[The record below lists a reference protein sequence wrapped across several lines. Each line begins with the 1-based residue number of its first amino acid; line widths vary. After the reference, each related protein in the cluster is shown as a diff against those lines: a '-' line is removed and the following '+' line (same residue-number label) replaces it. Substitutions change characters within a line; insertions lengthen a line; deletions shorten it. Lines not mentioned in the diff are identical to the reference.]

1 MGTLGQC
8 VITYLLVDLFCIVVG
23 AGIIRKV
30 GSSFGSELEVR
41 YFKHFMGF
49 FLLFCLTDAMVLP
62 LSCGLL
68 PADSLISNILNTANT
83 LTVGLVALW
92 WYLFAMVK
100 MGIHQDRNNELD
112 AAYLIPFAVLVALCV
127 ANLFAPVL
135 FGIGED
141 GLYAPSALYIVSQV
155 LSLGYVL
162 EVAVRGFGMMSKAQT
177 KVQKL
182 EYRAFVSFS
191 VAPIV
196 ACVFNAFVPN
206 TPAIAMGVLA
216 SALQVF
222 STLQEARIFNDSLT
236 GLNNRR
242 RADQYLASK
251 ISDAS
256 KEHAVYLYVLD
267 IDLFKQINDSR
278 GHIEGDRALRV
289 VADGL
294 RRAAGESNGFAARW
308 GGDEFLLVVD
318 GGGNYAP
325 DEIVDVIDR
334 NLSNACDRAD
344 LDYDIS
350 VSTGYA
356 VCTSPKDEPDQLMM
370 KADQMLYD
378 HKKSSHNRAA

>member
-1 MGTLGQC
+1 MDTLGQYI
-8 VITYLLVDLFCIVVG
+8 ITYLLADLFCIV
-23 AGIIRKV
+23 AGISVIRKV
-30 GSSFGSELEVR
+30 GSSFGSELETR
-41 YFKHFMGF
+41 YFKHFLGF
-49 FLLFCLTDAMVLP
+49 YLLFCLTDALVLP
-62 LSCGLL
+62 FSCGVF
-68 PADSLISNILNTANT
+68 PPDSILSTVLKTANT
-83 LTVGLVALW
+83 LSVGLVALW
-92 WYLFAMVK
+92 WYLYAMVK
-100 MGIHQDRNNELD
+100 MDEYRVFDKQWHVIH
-112 AAYLIPFAVLVALCV
+112 LIPFGILVALCI
-127 ANLFAPVL
+127 ANLFVPVL
-135 FGIGED
+135 FGVGED
-141 GLYAPSALYIVSQV
+141 GLYAPGALYVVAQII
-155 LSLGYVL
+155 SLGYVL
-162 EVAVRGFGMMSKAQT
+162 EVTVRGLQRMSNAQT

-191 VAPIV
+191 VLPIV
-196 ACVFNAFVPN
+196 ACVFNAFVPH
-206 TPAIAMGVLA
+206 TPAIAMGVLG

-318 GGGNYAP
+318 GGGDYAP

-334 NLSNACDRAD
+334 NLATACDRAD
-344 LDYDIS
+344 LGYDIS

-378 HKKSSHNRAA
+378 HKRSSHGRAA

>member
-1 MGTLGQC
+1 MDTLGQYI
-8 VITYLLVDLFCIVVG
+8 ITYLLADLFCIV
-23 AGIIRKV
+23 AGISVIRKV
-30 GSSFGSELEVR
+30 GSSFGSELETR
-41 YFKHFMGF
+41 YFKHFLGF
-49 FLLFCLTDAMVLP
+49 YLLFCLTDALVLP
-62 LSCGLL
+62 FSCGVF
-68 PADSLISNILNTANT
+68 PPDSILSTVLKTANT
-83 LTVGLVALW
+83 LSVGLVALW
-92 WYLFAMVK
+92 WYLYAMVK
-100 MGIHQDRNNELD
+100 MDEYRVFDKQWHVIH
-112 AAYLIPFAVLVALCV
+112 LIPFGILVALCI
-127 ANLFAPVL
+127 ANLFVPVL
-135 FGIGED
+135 FGVGED
-141 GLYAPSALYIVSQV
+141 GLYAPGALYVVAQII
-155 LSLGYVL
+155 SLGYVL
-162 EVAVRGFGMMSKAQT
+162 EVTVRGLQRMSNAQT

-191 VAPIV
+191 VLPIV
-196 ACVFNAFVPN
+196 ACVFNAFVPH
-206 TPAIAMGVLA
+206 TPAIAMGVLG

-256 KEHAVYLYVLD
+256 KEHAV
-267 IDLFKQINDSR
+267 
-278 GHIEGDRALRV
+278 HIEGDRALRV

-318 GGGNYAP
+318 GGGDYAP

-334 NLSNACDRAD
+334 NLSTACDRAD
-344 LDYDIS
+344 LGYDIS

-378 HKKSSHNRAA
+378 HKRSSHGRAA